1 MTERGELTWLTNMW
15 DLAPCQR
22 KPLKNSPRI
31 RRGGGG
37 LNVWFEKFVGVQ
49 YLILRLGVENQ
60 ITAIDESSGMDFF
73 QQRSTDS

>member
-1 MTERGELTWLTNMW
+1 MVTERSELTWLTNMW

-31 RRGGGG
+31 RRGGV

-60 ITAIDESSGMDFF
+60 ITAI
-73 QQRSTDS
+73 TKIP